1 MTLSFATLLANGID
15 PYDAYGEPLAYYEEG
30 TDFTVTGD
38 AFILNVTPPDVNPAN
53 GIPDLL
59 DAIAGTGDNWGPSA
73 GQAHG

>member
-15 PYDAYGEPLAYYEEG
+15 PDDAYWELLAYYVEG
-30 TDFTVTGD
+30 TDFTVTSD
-38 AFILNVTPPDVNPAN
+38 AFILNVTPPDVNQN

-59 DAIAGTGDNWGPSA
+59 DAIAGSGDNWELST

>member
-15 PYDAYGEPLAYYEEG
+15 PYDAYGELLAYYEEG

-38 AFILNVTPPDVNPAN
+38 AFILNVTPPDVNQN

-59 DAIAGTGDNWGPSA
+59 DAIAGSGDNWELST

>member
-15 PYDAYGEPLAYYEEG
+15 PYDAYGELLVYYVEG
-30 TDFTVTGD
+30 TDFTVTSD
-38 AFILNVTPPDVNPAN
+38 AFILNVTPPDVNQN

-59 DAIAGTGDNWGPSA
+59 DAIAGSGDNWELST

>member
-15 PYDAYGEPLAYYEEG
+15 PDDAYWELLACYQEG
-30 TDFTVTGD
+30 TEFTVTSD
-38 AFILNVTPPDVNPAN
+38 AFILNVTPPDVNQN

-59 DAIAGTGDNWGPSA
+59 DTIAGSGDNWGPSA